1 VATRPSAISQSN
13 WIDQI
18 FSAQAVRNGGVVR
31 RSVWDV
37 KKFASFSQLKREVL
51 KKGFHLIRTGDQYV
65 ILCHQGD
72 IRIFC

>member
-1 VATRPSAISQSN
+1 MAIRPSIPTQSN
-13 WIDQI
+13 WIAQI
-18 FSAQAVRNGGVVR
+18 FTAQAVRDGGVVR

-37 KKFASFSQLKREVL
+37 RKFASFAMLKREVV
-51 KKGFHLIRTGDQYV
+51 KRGFHLIRTGDQYV